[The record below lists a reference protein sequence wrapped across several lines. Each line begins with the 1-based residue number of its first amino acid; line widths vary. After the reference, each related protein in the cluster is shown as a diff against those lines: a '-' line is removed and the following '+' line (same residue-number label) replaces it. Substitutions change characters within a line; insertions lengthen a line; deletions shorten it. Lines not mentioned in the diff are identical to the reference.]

1 MKKLIIYSFVITF
14 IFSNWSC
21 SIPKPGDNMK
31 NINQDIIDK
40 VVTFLVKKYG
50 DKEEGRIKKSVSQV
64 ASFWTSKDG
73 NDKLFQEFCLS
84 NYIASDDI
92 RSKVF
97 DHLAQKFEILGGNFN
112 RISVDLKRPLH
123 LDTGELLPVDM
134 MFGEY
139 EPASHLTDD
148 FFGNKI
154 AFYIILNYPFY
165 SLKEKTELCPKWS
178 SQDWAY
184 ARAGDMFTSRIP
196 AILNLKTGEL
206 LTKADSYISDYNI
219 FMGNLVDDEGK
230 TFFPKEMKLISHWG
244 LRDELKANYQAENG
258 LKKQNFIYDVMKHI
272 ILQDIPQQV
281 INSDKFTW
289 NPANNKLFEGTKQ
302 VDAQPEPNTR
312 YQYLLDIFKVMK
324 ETYAYCPSYPTF
336 IQRSFDEGM

>member
-178 SQDWAY
+178 RQDWAY

-281 INSDKFTW
+281 LV
-289 NPANNKLFEGTKQ
+289 LFRT
-302 VDAQPEPNTR
+302 
-312 YQYLLDIFKVMK
+312 
-324 ETYAYCPSYPTF
+324 
-336 IQRSFDEGM
+336 